1 MTESRRP
8 NRGFRLFSQ
17 HCFFLLFPS
26 MYSCRHEI
34 TICSTWSCSQKKKC
48 ITDHFGS
55 VRSDILMPLF
65 HISLLSMLRWSSL
78 TWPKMLQP
86 ETARC
91 MRMAWFELLGAA
103 RLYGFSVT
111 NLLDFLA
118 CCYVIE
124 LCGKYRSML
133 CKGSVNEWLLIF
145 FFQAEFISRPDYC
158 WYGKLSPWY
167 VNKFSCASLTF
178 EIVRQLYL
186 GRWTDCEGC
195 G

>member
-1 MTESRRP
+1 
-8 NRGFRLFSQ
+8 LFSQ

-34 TICSTWSCSQKKKC
+34 TICSTWSCSQKKC

-145 FFQAEFISRPDYC
+145 FYYGPDFSFKLNLLAGLTIADTVSSARDMSTSSVVQA
-158 WYGKLSPWY
+158 
-167 VNKFSCASLTF
+167 
-178 EIVRQLYL
+178 
-186 GRWTDCEGC
+186 
-195 G
+195 